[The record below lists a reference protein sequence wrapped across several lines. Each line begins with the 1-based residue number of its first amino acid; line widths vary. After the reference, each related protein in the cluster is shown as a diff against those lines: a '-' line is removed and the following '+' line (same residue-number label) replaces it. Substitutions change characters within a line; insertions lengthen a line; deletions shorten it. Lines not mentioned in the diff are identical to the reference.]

1 MKNIIKI
8 LSVWSIGVSLLACS
22 DLTFGDKFL
31 GDQPESSGATLD
43 SMFNSKVNADKVLTQ
58 AYCNLPYGLPTGSG
72 AGYNKLGV
80 NLLEALTD
88 LHSSYRNNI
97 GDGPVNLYY
106 NGMLSPNIT
115 STLQGC
121 EAYRF
126 GSQLEYHAIRYAY
139 LYIENLSK
147 VPDMTETERNE
158 RIAEAKTLIALSYAE
173 MLRYVGGVPIL
184 TKYVDPNDDMNF
196 PRATFDATV
205 KHIIGLLDEA
215 IPDLKWK
222 QTDIDDGRMTK
233 AGAMG
238 LKIRVLLFAASPT
251 FNGPNWREDA
261 NGYTCYGNYDVQRWK
276 DVVTACENF
285 MTELNRNGIYEL
297 TMPEEDTHEARRLA
311 FRSGYYDRGGTEVLI
326 STRRGYNAATH
337 QNIFDQRYYSG
348 PTLNYVNMFPW
359 SDGKDFD
366 ENFNWSNPPKQPF
379 FDTDGTPLRDPRLY
393 ETVAVPGDK
402 YFNGTP
408 APIYTNHPNYRAD
421 GTGFLMMKF
430 ILTDEGTRA
439 NRPVQWPYLRLPE
452 VLLSYAEAL
461 NEVNNG
467 PTATAYNC
475 INQVRARVGLSEIP
489 TSGMDKKKF
498 LAAILKERALEFG
511 FEEVRWFDLIRH
523 GMVDDFKKPLYGLI
537 TTGNDAYNP
546 TEFTFKEV
554 FKLPTTRYWSSNWDT
569 KWYLQP
575 IPQNEINKAYGMT
588 QNPGW

>member
-8 LSVWSIGVSLLACS
+8 LSVWSIGISLFACS

-58 AYCNLPYGLPTGSG
+58 AYCYLPYGLPTKAG
-72 AGYNKLGV
+72 AGYNKLGI
-80 NLLEALTD
+80 NILEALTD
-88 LHSSYRNNI
+88 LYSSYRNNQS
-97 GDGPVNLYY
+97 DGPTNLYY

-147 VPDMTETERNE
+147 VPDMKESERNE
-158 RIAEAKTLIALSYAE
+158 RIAEAKMLIALSYAE

-184 TKYVDPNDDMNF
+184 TGYVDPNDEMNF

-215 IPDLKWK
+215 IPYLNWK
-222 QTDIDDGRMTK
+222 QTDVEDGRMTK
-233 AGAMG
+233 AGAIG

-261 NGYTCYGNYDVQRWK
+261 NEYTCYGSYDMQRWK
-276 DVVTACENF
+276 DVVAACEDF
-285 MTELNRNGIYEL
+285 IKELNINGEYGL
-297 TMPEEDTHEARRLA
+297 TMPKEETPEARRLA
-311 FRSGYYDRGGTEVLI
+311 FRSGYYDRGGTEILI
-326 STRRGYNAATH
+326 SVRRGYSADIH
-337 QNIFDQRYYSG
+337 QNLFDQRYYSG
-348 PTLNYVNMFPW
+348 PTLNYANMFSW
-359 SDGKDFD
+359 SDGTDFD
-366 ENFNWSNPPKQPF
+366 GNFNWSAPSKQPF
-379 FDTDGTPLRDPRLY
+379 FDADGTPLRDPRLY
-393 ETVAVPGDK
+393 ETIAVPGDK

-421 GTGFLMMKF
+421 GTGFMMMKF
-430 ILTDEGTRA
+430 ILPDNESR
-439 NRPVQWPYLRLPE
+439 NHPVQWPYLRLPE
-452 VLLSYAEAL
+452 IMLSYAEAL

-467 PTATAYNC
+467 PTATAYSY
-475 INQVRARVGLSEIP
+475 INQVRARVGLSQIP
-489 TSGMDKKKF
+489 TSGMDKQKF
-498 LAAILKERALEFG
+498 LTAILKERALEFG
-511 FEEVRWFDLIRH
+511 FEEVRWFDMVRH
-523 GMVDDFKKPLYGLI
+523 GMVEDFKKPLYGLT
-537 TTGNDAYNP
+537 TTGNDANNP
-546 TEFTFKEV
+546 TAFTFKGT
-554 FKLPTTRYWSSNWDT
+554 FKLPATRYWSSNWDT

>member
-8 LSVWSIGVSLLACS
+8 LSIWLIVVNLLACS

-31 GDQPESSGATLD
+31 GDQPESSGAILD
-43 SMFNSKVNADKVLTQ
+43 SMFSSKANADKVLTQ
-58 AYCNLPYGLPTGSG
+58 AYCYLPYGLPTASG

-80 NLLEALTD
+80 NILEALTD
-88 LHSSYRNNI
+88 LYSSYRNNMS
-97 GDGPVNLYY
+97 DGPVNLYY

-115 STLQGC
+115 SNLQGC

-158 RIAEAKTLIALSYAE
+158 RIAEAKMLIALSYAE

-184 TKYVDPNDDMNF
+184 TKSVDPNDEMNF

-205 KHIIGLLDEA
+205 KHIVGLLDEA
-215 IPDLKWK
+215 IPYLNWK
-222 QTDIDDGRMTK
+222 QTDDDDGRMTK

-251 FNGPNWREDA
+251 FNGPKWREDA
-261 NGYTCYGNYDVQRWK
+261 NEFTCYGSYDPQRWK

-285 MTELNRNGIYEL
+285 MKELELHHEYGL
-297 TMPEEDTHEARRLA
+297 TMPTEDTHEARRLA

-326 STRRGYNAATH
+326 STRRGYAPSIH

-348 PTLNYVNMFPW
+348 PTLNYVNMFSW
-359 SDGKDFD
+359 ADGKDFD
-366 ENFNWSNPPKQPF
+366 ADFNWSNPSKQPF
-379 FDTDGTPLRDPRLY
+379 FDANGTPLRDPRLY

-408 APIYTNHPNYRAD
+408 PPIYTNHPNYRTD

-430 ILTDEGTRA
+430 VLPDNGVRA
-439 NRPVQWPYLRLPE
+439 NRPVQWPYLRFPE
-452 VLLSYAEAL
+452 ILLSYAEAL

-467 PTATAYNC
+467 PTAKAYNC
-475 INQVRARVGLSEIP
+475 INEVRERVGLSKIP
-489 TSGMDKKKF
+489 TSGMDQKKF
-498 LAAILKERALEFG
+498 LDAILKERALEFG
-511 FEEVRWFDLIRH
+511 FEEVRWFDMVRR
-523 GMVDDFKKPLYGLI
+523 GMVEDFKKTLYGLT
-537 TTGNDAYNP
+537 TTGNDANNP

-554 FKLPTTRYWSSNWDT
+554 FKLPTTRYWSSKWDT

-575 IPQNEINKAYGMT
+575 IPQTEINKAYGMT